1 MSEKPLFEK
10 KNVVVTGGAGFIGSH
25 LCERLLKEARVIC
38 IDNFSTSQEA
48 NIDALLKN
56 PDFEFIRHDVTQPI
70 DLEAFPELARFK
82 VKFQG
87 IQEIYHLA
95 CPTSPRLFE
104 KYKMQTLYANSLGMK
119 NVLDLAVQ
127 HQARVFYSSTCVVY
141 GPRDAE
147 GHPFAE
153 THWGTS
159 DVLSPRACYDEG
171 KRFAE
176 TMCATYAQVHKI
188 DIRIGRLF
196 RTYGPRMPLFDG
208 QMVPDFITNAL
219 DGKDLEIF
227 GTEDFRTSLV
237 YVTDV
242 VDAIMKMMQLLTNVG
257 PVNMGSDMDV
267 KLADVARSIIEMTGS
282 GSKIVYKD
290 PLLFMSQLGLPDLLK
305 AKDKLGWMPL
315 VTLENGLKA
324 TIDYTIAHKSL
335 LGFGSF
341 AARA

>member
-25 LCERLLKEARVIC
+25 LCERLLQEARVIC
-38 IDNFSTSQEA
+38 IDNFLTSQEG

-82 VKFQG
+82 IKFQG
-87 IQEIYHLA
+87 VQEMYHLA

-127 HQARVFYSSTCVVY
+127 HQARVFYSSTSVVY
-141 GPRDAE
+141 GPRDTDA
-147 GHPFAE
+147 HAFTE
-153 THWGTS
+153 TEWGTS
-159 DVLSPRACYDEG
+159 DQLSPRACYDEG

-176 TMCATYAQVHKI
+176 TMCATYAQVHKL

-257 PVNMGSDMDV
+257 PVNIGSDLDV

-282 GSKIVYKD
+282 TSKIAYKD
-290 PLLFMSQLGLPDLLK
+290 PLLFMSQLGLPDLTK

-341 AARA
+341 TPKE

>member
-10 KNVVVTGGAGFIGSH
+10 KNIVVTGGAGFIGSH
-25 LCERLLKEARVIC
+25 LCERLLQEGRVIC

-56 PDFEFIRHDVTQPI
+56 PDFEFIRHDITQPI

-87 IQEIYHLA
+87 VQEIYHLA

-127 HQARVFYSSTCVVY
+127 HQSRVFYASTCVIY
-141 GPRDAE
+141 GPRHPDN
-147 GHPFAE
+147 HPFLE
-153 THWGTS
+153 TELGTS
-159 DVLSPRACYDEG
+159 DVLSQRACYDEG

-176 TMCATYAQVHKI
+176 TVCATYAQVHKL
-188 DIRIGRLF
+188 DIRIGRMF

-208 QMVPDFITNAL
+208 QMIPDFITNAL

-227 GTEDFRTSLV
+227 GAEDFRTSLV

-242 VDAIMKMMQLLTNVG
+242 VDAIMKMMQLLTNIG
-257 PVNMGSDMDV
+257 PVNIGSDLDV
-267 KLADVARSIIEMTGS
+267 KLSDAARSIIEMTGS
-282 GSKIVYKD
+282 SSKITYSD
-290 PLLFMSQLGLPDLLK
+290 PLLFMSQLGLPDLTK

-341 AARA
+341 SAKE